1 MKKDEI
7 LLSEKHG
14 VNPSID
20 VCFYCGESKGIILFG
35 KLKGDTE
42 APRECCTSVEPC
54 DKCKEKYNDYLLIVE
69 KPSEEEDPTGR
80 WFAIKK
86 GAVPAAYAKS
96 RVAFM
101 LSEDF
106 ENIVSQVDHEG
117 GEK

>member
-20 VCFYCGESKGIILFG
+20 ICFYCGESKGIILFG
-35 KLKGDTE
+35 KLKGDAE

-69 KPSEEEDPTGR
+69 KPSVEEDPTGR

-86 GAVPAAYAKS
+86 DAVPAEYAKS

-101 LSEDF
+101 LSEEF
-106 ENIVSQVDHEG
+106 EHIVSQMDQEG
-117 GEK
+117 GEA